1 MCSLYFCD
9 IAHIY
14 TYHTSEQNIQ
24 ILGNMV
30 LQIFSDLRYNEYM
43 TILNNLENSW
53 DSEFQFQSSAKPET
67 DNMGRS
73 TGAWK
78 TGPAVYDS
86 LTLKLFSEA
95 TSKECNCKHE

>member
-43 TILNNLENSW
+43 AILDNLENSW
-53 DSEFQFQSSAKPET
+53 DSELQFESNPMPVT
-67 DNMGRS
+67 DNMGS
-73 TGAWK
+73 L
-78 TGPAVYDS
+78 AV
-86 LTLKLFSEA
+86 KLFSE
-95 TSKECNCKHE
+95 TCCSDCSCKNG